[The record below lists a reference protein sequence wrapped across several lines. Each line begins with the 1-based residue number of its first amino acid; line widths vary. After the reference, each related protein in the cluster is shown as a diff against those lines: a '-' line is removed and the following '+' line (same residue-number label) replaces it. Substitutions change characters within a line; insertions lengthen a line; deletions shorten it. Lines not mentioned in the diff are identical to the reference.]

1 MRPHPPR
8 ALVFVGGNGCVIAI
22 STSTGQPV
30 WETPLNT
37 GWFRT
42 GNRFVSLQEDGPLL
56 YAFSDGTLYVLRKRN
71 GRLLKTGVTIPK
83 LKHHAGVFSVAPDSS
98 HAGSTAMSTQ
108 DGDGDGSDCGGTDSD
123 GGDGDGGCG
132 GD

>member
-1 MRPHPPR
+1 MQPHYSR
-8 ALVFVGGNGCVIAI
+8 ALVFVGGNGCVMAI
-22 STSTGQPV
+22 STSTGQSV

-56 YAFSDGTLYVLRKRN
+56 YAFSGGTLYVLRKRD

-83 LKHHAGVFSVAPDSS
+83 LKHHAGVFSVDPDSS
-98 HAGSTAMSTQ
+98 HAGSIAMATH
-108 DGDGDGSDCGGTDSD
+108 DGDGDRSDCGGTDAD
-123 GGDGDGGCG
+123 GGGDGGCD

>member
-1 MRPHPPR
+1 MRPHDPK
-8 ALVFVGGNGCVIAI
+8 ALVFVGGNGCVMAI
-22 STSTGQPV
+22 STSSGQPV

-56 YAFSDGTLYVLRKRN
+56 YAFSGGTLYVLRKRD

-83 LKHHAGVFSVAPDSS
+83 LKHHAGVFSVDPGSS
-98 HAGSTAMSTQ
+98 LDGPVASSTH
-108 DGDGDGSDCGGTDSD
+108 DGDGDGGGGGPDADCDG
-123 GGDGDGGCG
+123 GGDGGG